1 MAYKYWKLMDRVGVA
16 ICSEKPETW
25 RGKEQFDGYI
35 FDADDKDSREKAEE
49 WARRYDNRYDN
60 DKETIVHEPIV
71 HEWVN
76 EGFTVTILD
85 SAGGSSQGG
94 RLSFW
99 KCKVE
104 KDGVEFIVGVNDG
117 ILADLIRHSDIKDGT
132 VQQKVMFARQSGQPG
147 FIHEGMEAYG
157 EATAD
162 KAHKEAM
169 KKAKKTKKWEAGG
182 VYQTITQTDVCFGEV
197 WDTMEEITTEDP
209 NYSSWYNRNVTKL
222 VKRKEPVK
230 VYAWTYLSNYRH
242 EDGIPDTFNEFL
254 KEELGDG
261 KHVWFSTGIPP
272 ARAKTQQLEVTEE
285 DLKLVDKILA
295 TRSDNTTSRYDSPKV
310 KGRYVRVKP
319 EEV

>member
-1 MAYKYWKLMDRVGVA
+1 MAYKYWKLMNKVGVA

-25 RGKEQFDGYI
+25 RGKEQFDGFI
-35 FDADDKDSREKAEE
+35 FDANDEKSRESAIE
-49 WARRYDNRYDN
+49 WARRYDNRWDN
-60 DKETIVHEPIV
+60 EKETIVHEPKV
-71 HEWVN
+71 YEWDN
-76 EGFTVTILD
+76 DGFTVTILD

-147 FIHEGMEAYG
+147 FIHKDMEAYA

-162 KAHKEAM
+162 MAHKEAM

-197 WDTMEEITTEDP
+197 WDTMEEVTEEVQ
-209 NYSSWYNRNVTKL
+209 NNSWWGSRAETKL
-222 VKRKEPVK
+222 VKRDKPVK
-230 VYAWTYLSNYRH
+230 VYAWTYLSKYRH
-242 EDGIPDTFNEFL
+242 EDGIPETFNAFL

-261 KHVWFSTGIPP
+261 THVWFSVGIPP

-285 DLKLVDKILA
+285 DLKLVDKLLA
-295 TRSDNTTSRYDSPKV
+295 IREDSTTSRYDSPKM
-310 KGRYVRVKP
+310 KGRYKRVI
-319 EEV
+319 

>member
-1 MAYKYWKLMDRVGVA
+1 VRTSTTSLGLSCQPTTRKHLETAKDWARITRV
-16 ICSEKPETW
+16 
-25 RGKEQFDGYI
+25 R
-35 FDADDKDSREKAEE
+35 SREEGIYKQPIEPGVYTFENKGFKA
-49 WARRYDNRYDN
+49 
-60 DKETIVHEPIV
+60 
-71 HEWVN
+71 
-76 EGFTVTILD
+76 TILD

-99 KCKVE
+99 RCLVE

-117 ILADLIRHSDIKDGT
+117 ILADLIRHSDIVNGT

-147 FIHEGMEAYG
+147 FIHKDMEAYA

-162 KAHKEAM
+162 MAHKEAM

-182 VYQTITQTDVCFGEV
+182 VYQTITQTDVCFCEV
-197 WDTMEEITTEDP
+197 WDTMEEYTEEVQ
-209 NYSSWYNRNVTKL
+209 NNSWYGRRIDTKL
-222 VKRKEPVK
+222 RKAEKPKK

-242 EDGIPDTFNEFL
+242 EDGIPETFNEFL

-261 KHVWFSTGIPP
+261 SRVWFSAGTPP
-272 ARAKTQQLEVTEE
+272 ARAKTKQLEVTEE
-285 DLKLVDKILA
+285 DLKLIDKILA
-295 TRSDNTTSRYDSPKV
+295 LREDSLENRYDSPKM